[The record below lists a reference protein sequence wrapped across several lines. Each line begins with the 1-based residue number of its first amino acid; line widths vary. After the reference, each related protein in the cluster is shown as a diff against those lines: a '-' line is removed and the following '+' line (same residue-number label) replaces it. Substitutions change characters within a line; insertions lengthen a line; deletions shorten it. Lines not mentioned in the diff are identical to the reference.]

1 MTSPRLP
8 SVARLEAA
16 LADCRKK
23 HPRQPENCESLA
35 RQLGWATIRA
45 TCPHEVETLEA
56 CCRPEGP
63 GAAPPSWVPE
73 KCHVQSMLLERCLV
87 EAQEATEDA
96 ERSEDRVRERIR
108 RIREKAAQ
116 GSGA

>member
-1 MTSPRLP
+1 MP

-45 TCPHEVETLEA
+45 TCTREVEALEA

-63 GAAPPSWVPE
+63 GSAPPIWVPE
-73 KCHVQSMLLERCLV
+73 RCHVQSMQLERCLV
-87 EAQEATEDA
+87 EAQETVEDA
-96 ERSEDRVRERIR
+96 EQSRDRVRERLR
-108 RIREKAAQ
+108 RIREKAKAAE
-116 GSGA
+116 GA